1 MISRI
6 QARTS
11 LEGVSEAAMDSRIST
26 RAGGDAFRYG
36 VPAAL
41 LALASVGW
49 WWSARMVGDMHGS
62 GGAMSGM
69 GSMGSMG
76 SSHVLSLEAF
86 LVAWLAMMTA
96 MMFPAISPIVGLYGK
111 AKAEG
116 RVAPLLAF
124 LAGYI
129 ALWTALGVPG
139 YVGWR
144 ALMDPIANGQPWAGR
159 LAGVVLIAAGVW
171 QITPVK
177 SLCLGHCRSPKS
189 CFLRFGRSVARPVD
203 AFYAGVTHG
212 LYCLGSCWAFMAVL
226 VAVGTMNLGWMAA
239 LAVLILLEKNAPHG
253 ARIAVA
259 AAVVLFGLGAVLV
272 VHPST
277 LTALT

>member
-1 MISRI
+1 
-6 QARTS
+6 
-11 LEGVSEAAMDSRIST
+11 MDNRSST
-26 RAGGDAFRYG
+26 RAEGDAFRYG

-76 SSHVLSLEAF
+76 SSHVLSLGAF

-96 MMFPAISPIVGLYGK
+96 MMFPAIAPIVRLYGRAK
-111 AKAEG
+111 AKG
-116 RVAPLLAF
+116 RIAPLLAF
-124 LAGYI
+124 LAGYTV
-129 ALWTALGVPG
+129 LWAALGVPG

-144 ALMDPIANGQPWAGR
+144 VLMDPIAEGRPWAGR
-159 LAGVVLIAAGVW
+159 LAGVVLIVAALW
-171 QITPVK
+171 QMTPVK
-177 SLCLGHCRSPKS
+177 SLCLGHCRSPKT

-203 AFYAGVTHG
+203 AFYRGVAHG

-239 LAVLILLEKNAPHG
+239 LALLILLEKNAPYG
-253 ARIAVA
+253 ERIAVA
-259 AAVVLFGLGAVLV
+259 AGLVLFSLGALLV
-272 VHPST
+272 AHPST

>member
-1 MISRI
+1 M
-6 QARTS
+6 A
-11 LEGVSEAAMDSRIST
+11 
-26 RAGGDAFRYG
+26 
-36 VPAAL
+36 
-41 LALASVGW
+41 
-49 WWSARMVGDMHGS
+49 GDMHGS

-69 GSMGSMG
+69 GSMGSMA

-111 AKAEG
+111 ARAMG

-124 LAGYI
+124 LAGYTT
-129 ALWTALGVPG
+129 LWSALGVPG

-144 ALMDPIANGQPWAGR
+144 ALMDPIAEGRPWAGR
-159 LAGVVLIAAGVW
+159 LAGVVLVAAAAW

-189 CFLRFGRSVARPVD
+189 CFLRFRRSVTRPVD
-203 AFYAGVTHG
+203 AFYMGVTSG
-212 LYCLGSCWAFMAVL
+212 LYCLGSCWALMAVL

-239 LAVLILLEKNAPHG
+239 LALLILLEKNAPYG
-253 ARIAVA
+253 ERIAVA
-259 AAVVLFGLGAVLV
+259 AGVLLFTLGAVLV